1 VSPLPDDPAQK
12 EAYLNAPYHS
22 PENYLRF
29 MTGLPYRWHLDDLVS
44 RAIREVGTTFHDGV
58 EFNLF
63 NRWEAEY
70 IQEQMAKR
78 CPQIQYRMK
87 WHFGGPLKD
96 DSDAEKV
103 CAGHDGTDLQN

>member
-1 VSPLPDDPAQK
+1 MSTLPDDPTQK
-12 EAYLNAPYHS
+12 EAYLNS
-22 PENYLRF
+22 PETDYSLGGMKF
-29 MTGLPYRWHLDDLVS
+29 PYRFFLNDLITK
-44 RAIREVGTTFHDGV
+44 AIREVGSGFYGGV
-58 EFNLF
+58 EFQLF

-96 DSDAEKV
+96 DSDAEEV
-103 CAGHDGTDLQN
+103 CAGHDGSDLQN